1 MGNAYIVDACR
12 TPRGIGKV
20 GKGALAHLHP
30 SYLGSTVLAA
40 MAERN
45 NLNTAE
51 VDDIIWGTSSQTGK
65 QGGDLGRMAAL
76 NAGYDVRSSGV
87 TLDRFCGS
95 GITTVNLAAAQIMS
109 GMEDLVIAGGTEMM
123 SYHGQIAD
131 PSQPPMIDS
140 GNLELRA
147 MHPQSQQGVC
157 ADAIATLEGIDR
169 NAVDDLAL
177 VSQARASRAIAE
189 GRFDKSL
196 ITVKNPDGT
205 VALDHE
211 EFPRPETTKEGL
223 SELKTVFSVV
233 RDVPVDE
240 AGTTYGALI
249 QQKYPEIT
257 EFNHIHH
264 AGNSSGVVD
273 GAAALLLASEAYMEK
288 SGMTPRAR
296 IVATA
301 NMGDCPT
308 LMLNAPVPAA
318 EKVLMKAGLT
328 KDDIDVWEINEAFSV
343 VAERFIRKLD
353 LDREKVNINGGAM
366 ALGHPIGAT
375 GSILVGTALDELERQ
390 GGRYALITMCAAGG
404 MAPAIIIERV

>member
-169 NAVDDLAL
+169 DAVDDLAL
-177 VSQARASRAIAE
+177 VSQARAAQAIAE

-196 ITVKNPDGT
+196 ITVENPDGT

-296 IVATA
+296 ILATA

-318 EKVLMKAGLT
+318 EKVLLKAGLT

-404 MAPAIIIERV
+404 MAPAIIIERN

>member
-40 MAERN
+40 MADRN
-45 NLNTAE
+45 DLNTAE

-169 NAVDDLAL
+169 DAVDDLAL
-177 VSQARASRAIAE
+177 VSQARAAQAIAE

-223 SELKTVFSVV
+223 AELKTVFSVV

-249 QQKYPEIT
+249 PQKYPEIT

-288 SGMTPRAR
+288 SGMQPRAR

-318 EKVLMKAGLT
+318 EKVLLKAGLT